1 MNYSFFMYKNINTMQ
16 IKVYRLILKP
26 KLIVECVGLEDGL
39 KHSRKGMIEME
50 NKQFKAESKRL
61 LDLMINSIYTN
72 KEIFLRE
79 LISNA
84 SDAIDKLY
92 FKSLTDQTIKANR
105 EDLCIRITPNK
116 EQRTLVIEDNG
127 CGMNKQEL
135 EENLG
140 TIAKSGSL
148 AFKEA
153 AKQREEKLNG
163 EKNISAN
170 DEVNIIGQFGVGFYS
185 AFMVASKVRVESK
198 AINEEKAY
206 AWESSGADG
215 YTIEECDKKDVGTKI
230 ILTLKED
237 TEDDKYS
244 DFLAEYKIEELVKK
258 YSDYIRYPIKMQVE
272 HEVEVKQDES
282 NKENTTPKYEKVK
295 SDETLNSM
303 IPIWKKSK
311 AEVSEEDYNN
321 FYQEKFADYQK
332 PLKVIRTSVE
342 GDVSY
347 TALLYIPSHTPYD
360 YYTKDFKKGLQLYSN
375 GVLIMDKCEDLLP
388 DYFSFVKG
396 LVDSP
401 DLSLNISRE
410 MLQHDRQLKIIAK
423 NLEKKIKSELMDM
436 MKKDRE
442 GYTKFFETFGTTL
455 KFGVYND
462 WGMNKDNLKDLLMFY
477 SSTEKKLVTLDEYVA
492 RMKEGQEQIYYACGE
507 TVDKIDLLPQV
518 EVVKDK
524 GFEVLYLTEGIDEFV
539 MQVLMQY
546 KEKKLVNVST
556 SELDLDSKEEKEALQ
571 KENEENKDMFTFM
584 KDAIGSIEEV
594 RFTHKLKNH
603 PVCLT
608 STGAVSVEMEKVMN
622 QMPTNQKLKAQTV
635 LEINDSHPIAEKIK
649 TLYKEDKDE
658 LKKYSEVLYAQA
670 RLIEGLPVENQS
682 EISNLICE
690 IIAK

>member
-237 TEDDKYS
+237 TEDDKYC

-282 NKENTTPKYEKVK
+282 NKESTTPKYEKVK

-311 AEVSEEDYNN
+311 TEVTEENYNN

-388 DYFSFVKG
+388 DYFGFVKG

-455 KFGVYND
+455 KLGVYND

-518 EVVKDK
+518 EAVKDK

-608 STGAVSVEMEKVMN
+608 STGTVSVEMEKVMN

-649 TLYKEDKDE
+649 TLYREDKDE